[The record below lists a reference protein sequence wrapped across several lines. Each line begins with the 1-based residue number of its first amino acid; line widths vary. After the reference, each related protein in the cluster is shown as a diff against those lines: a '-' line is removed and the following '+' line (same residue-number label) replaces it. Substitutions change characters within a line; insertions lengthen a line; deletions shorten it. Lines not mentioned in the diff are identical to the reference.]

1 MGKSFLKLRSPFKYT
16 VKFAYKHVNCILT
29 HKTPLSICLSVCL
42 TDLRRLPFES
52 LASDKVGLVVTVT
65 NSHESRGSVVEDRF
79 SGT

>member
-1 MGKSFLKLRSPFKYT
+1 MGKVLFKITKPVQIYSQICI
-16 VKFAYKHVNCILT
+16 HVHCILT